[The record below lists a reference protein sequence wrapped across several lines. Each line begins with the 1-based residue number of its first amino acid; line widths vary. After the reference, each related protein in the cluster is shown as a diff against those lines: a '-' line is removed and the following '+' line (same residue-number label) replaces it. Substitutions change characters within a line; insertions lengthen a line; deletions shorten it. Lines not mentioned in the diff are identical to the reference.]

1 VFPDFEYSK
10 ARSMNAKKGNSM
22 QTRITISVLAVWLLL
37 GSVGRLEAQSRLF
50 GNRRNSQNQRVNS
63 AHERAKMAAEQAYD
77 RGEYQRS
84 IDLASSVLRQN
95 PRDDVAYYLRAAA
108 RVELGLVQNNPQLI
122 RSGVTDARESIR
134 FDRKNTVMYYL
145 PYLYGMTNLATVENR
160 KQHAEITVK
169 VAGQILASRTLKPDD
184 KANLLYQRATASIFL
199 QSFDKAARDYEAAI
213 KLQRN
218 HLGAYLGLA
227 DAYSQAG
234 ETSKALEAYGRTVET
249 FPSTPLV
256 YNNRG
261 MYLQQLEKHQ
271 EAITDFT
278 RAIELEPDY
287 FYAYTNRGYTL
298 LQSGDAVAAEIDF
311 SKSLRIN
318 SNQSSA
324 YSLRSSSRLLQ
335 GKMKEALSDQSQAVR
350 LTPRD
355 PAVHADL
362 GFVSFFTGN
371 YNAAE
376 LSFAQ
381 ALKLNPKMR
390 LLKPWYY
397 LTREF
402 NGQASAAKEEFSP
415 ALNSDAL
422 SRDWTDHVMAYLL
435 GSIPDAE
442 LLKAVS
448 KQPPEINAAQ
458 LCEAHYFIGL
468 RKHRAGSAENARQHF
483 QKAVQT
489 KATYLPAYRGA
500 HVALKTSTKAEEA
513 PAR

>member
-1 VFPDFEYSK
+1 MK
-10 ARSMNAKKGNSM
+10 
-22 QTRITISVLAVWLLL
+22 TRITVSGLALWLLL
-37 GSVGRLEAQSRLF
+37 GSVERLEAQLRIF
-50 GNRRNSQNQRVNS
+50 GNRRDSQNQQVNP
-63 AHERAKMAAEQAYD
+63 AHERAKMEAEQAYE

-95 PRDDVAYYLRAAA
+95 PRDDVAYYLRAGA

-122 RSGVTDARESIR
+122 RSGVADARESIR

-145 PYLYGMTNLATVENR
+145 PYLYGMTNLATIENR
-160 KQHAEITVK
+160 KEHAEISVK
-169 VAGQILASRTLKPDD
+169 VAGQILARRTLKSDD
-184 KANLLYQRATASIFL
+184 KANLLYQRAMASIFL
-199 QSFDKAARDYEAAI
+199 QSFEKAARDYEAAI

-234 ETSKALEAYGRTVET
+234 NTSKALEAYGRAVET
-249 FPSTPLV
+249 FPDTPLV

-261 MYLQQLEKHQ
+261 MYLQQLEKHE

-298 LQSGDAVAAEIDF
+298 LQSGDAVAAEADF
-311 SKSLRIN
+311 SKSLQIN
-318 SNQSSA
+318 SNQSTA

-335 GKMKEALSDQSQAVR
+335 GKIKGALSDQSQAVR

-355 PAVHADL
+355 PAAHADL
-362 GFVSFFTGN
+362 GFVSFFSGD

-376 LSFAQ
+376 RSFAQ
-381 ALKLNPKMR
+381 SLKLDPTMR
-390 LLKPWYY
+390 HLKPWQY

-402 NGQASAAKEEFSP
+402 NGQTTEAKKKFSP
-415 ALNSDAL
+415 DLKPDSR
-422 SRDWTDHVMAYLL
+422 SRDWIDHLMAYLL
-435 GSIPDAE
+435 GSISDAE

-448 KQPPEINAAQ
+448 TKPPEINAAQ

-468 RKHRAGSAENARQHF
+468 RKHRSGSAKIAQQHF

-489 KATYLPAYRGA
+489 KATYLSAYRGA
-500 HVALKTSTKAEEA
+500 QVALKKFSKVEDV
-513 PAR
+513 PSR